1 MPGYED
7 EIPFKQLSAE
17 EARRLREENPPVS
30 PWWVVAWQVVVGL
43 VAALAAWALT
53 GKQNMGWSAGYGALA
68 VALPAA
74 VFVRGLTGRFSS
86 RNAGSAA
93 LGFMVWEMVKLA
105 LTMAMLVAAPGLV
118 AALNWP
124 ALLVGL
130 VLAMM
135 VYWVALAYSPKK
147 RPPVNAN

>member
-1 MPGYED
+1 MPEYED

-43 VAALAAWALT
+43 LAALAAWALT

-105 LTMAMLVAAPGLV
+105 LTMAMLMAAPGLV
-118 AALNWP
+118 TALSWP

-135 VYWVALAYSPKK
+135 VYWAALAYSPKK
-147 RPPVNAN
+147 AAPANAN